1 MWVLVRIN
9 YALTHAQS
17 HSLWTGELNSSIQCV
32 DAISFS
38 CNYKCGDVTS
48 NCRHQIPP
56 ARVPYSASRV
66 PYGFHSTPTP
76 ASTIK
81 TNTSKK
87 TYIAVE
93 TISDGGSGDG
103 SGDGSEGVSEGF
115 SVDVSDFGIIEE
127 EM

>member
-1 MWVLVRIN
+1 M
-9 YALTHAQS
+9 
-17 HSLWTGELNSSIQCV
+17 
-32 DAISFS
+32 
-38 CNYKCGDVTS
+38 
-48 NCRHQIPP
+48 
-56 ARVPYSASRV
+56 

-81 TNTSKK
+81 TNTAKK